1 MVTSPC
7 KQSVL
12 HAQYRREDA
21 SEDVV
26 PRLSHRLDV
35 ETSGVLVL
43 STEKKLASRMAKQF
57 QQRVVDKTYLAI
69 VDGVP
74 LEKEG
79 TIDIPLTKSLDPT
92 STFYVQYKDEQN
104 GKACTT
110 KYRVLSE
117 LQGGKYCLVAFS
129 PVTGNV
135 TTLRHHQFSW
145 KGIVSLDTSS
155 TGLLCLGRT
164 HQIRAHAQ
172 LIGHPL
178 VGDVKY
184 NARVRE
190 SSSSRERLALHCC
203 TLRFQHPATFEVIE
217 PFACIDDTFPI
228 LTEAERDH
236 FNAMVQQ
243 GIDWS

>member
-129 PVTGNV
+129 PVTG
-135 TTLRHHQFSW
+135 
-145 KGIVSLDTSS
+145 
-155 TGLLCLGRT
+155 RT